1 MNKRQPVP
9 LVQGDM
15 ATGLVSASR
24 KPLSEAEIEALI
36 KACLK
41 AEDAATMQR
50 PAKVDPRPKQA
61 GAPAPCRPDLL
72 CTALPSS

>member
-9 LVQGDM
+9 IVQGDM
-15 ATGLVSASR
+15 ATRLTSASR

-36 KACLK
+36 KARLK

-72 CTALPSS
+72 GTRLHSS